1 MELGEPK
8 GGGGLRGQNALFKI
22 ATKQYLGQLI
32 ILEGGGGQNALF
44 KIAAKQ
50 CLRILMMLDFDT

>member
-1 MELGEPK
+1 MDGI
-8 GGGGLRGQNALFKI
+8 RSDYALLMI
-22 ATKQYLGQLI
+22 VMKQYLGHLM
-32 ILEGGGGQNALF
+32 ILEVVWGGGQNALF